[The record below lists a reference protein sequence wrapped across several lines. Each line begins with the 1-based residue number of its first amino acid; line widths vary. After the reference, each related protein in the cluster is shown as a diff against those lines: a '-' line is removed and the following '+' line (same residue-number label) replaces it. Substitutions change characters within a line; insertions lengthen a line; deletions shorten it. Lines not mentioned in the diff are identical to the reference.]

1 MLSFKVGWKKCA
13 DKIGNKEK
21 TIAPKIIA
29 PSTKYF
35 RTNTYFYSFS
45 VTLSKVGKH
54 ILFLCHLLLK
64 CKKAPSCVESAQ
76 FLDLFC
82 SKTKKLF

>member
-1 MLSFKVGWKKCA
+1 MKPHDRTMFPKKERGRKYTLNLMLSFKVGWKKCA

-29 PSTKYF
+29 PSTRNF

-45 VTLSKVGKH
+45 VTLSKVG
-54 ILFLCHLLLK
+54 
-64 CKKAPSCVESAQ
+64 
-76 FLDLFC
+76 
-82 SKTKKLF
+82 